1 MEGFLCGSAGKESAC
16 HAADVGS
23 IPGGSDGKES
33 ACGVGDE
40 RSIPGSGRSSGE
52 GNGNPL
58 QYSCLENPMGRGVWQ
73 ATVREVTKSRTR
85 LSDFTTVHQIMMIV
99 VEVVEVVVLVMVAA
113 TIPMRSDFLFSP

>member
-1 MEGFLCGSAGKESAC
+1 MSSFGLGVPSK
-16 HAADVGS
+16 
-23 IPGGSDGKES
+23 DGK
-33 ACGVGDE
+33 
-40 RSIPGSGRSSGE
+40 
-52 GNGNPL
+52 GNGYPL